1 MDELEM
7 WHYGVKGMKW
17 GVRRY
22 QNPDGT
28 LTTAGKQRQSE
39 QKKLDDVKKRGTLT
53 NAQLKA
59 KIERLQLERQ
69 LRTLTTEEVNSGKAF
84 AQNVLKSIGQK
95 TLTTIGTGALLY
107 AGKAFISKEFNPK
120 EFASAI
126 FNGGPKKK

>member
-1 MDELEM
+1 MDECLQ
-7 WHYGVKGMKW
+7 HYGVKGMKW

-39 QKKLDDVKKRGTLT
+39 QKKRDDAKKRGTLT

-69 LRTLTTEEVNSGKAF
+69 LRTLTTEEVNSGRAF
-84 AQNVLKSIGQK
+84 AQSILKSIGTK
-95 TLTTIGTGALLY
+95 TLTTIGSGALLY
-107 AGKAFISKEFNPK
+107 AGKALVTKSFDIKEFG
-120 EFASAI
+120 SAI

>member
-1 MDELEM
+1 MDECLQ
-7 WHYGVKGMKW
+7 HYGVKGMKW

-39 QKKLDDVKKRGTLT
+39 QKKRDDAKKRGTLT

-59 KIERLQLERQ
+59 KIERLQLEGQ
-69 LRTLTTEEVNSGKAF
+69 LRTLTTEEVNSGRAF
-84 AQNVLKSIGQK
+84 AQNILKSIGTK
-95 TLTTIGTGALLY
+95 TLTTIGSGALLY
-107 AGKAFISKEFNPK
+107 AGKALVTKSFDIKEFG
-120 EFASAI
+120 SAI